1 MKDAPAP
8 KEDYDDL
15 HYPPEISKFFLYGVS
30 WKECKIHTAAMFC
43 LLLDFFKGPKF
54 SYPMQLATSTEN
66 A

>member
-30 WKECKIHTAAMFC
+30 
-43 LLLDFFKGPKF
+43 
-54 SYPMQLATSTEN
+54 
-66 A
+66 